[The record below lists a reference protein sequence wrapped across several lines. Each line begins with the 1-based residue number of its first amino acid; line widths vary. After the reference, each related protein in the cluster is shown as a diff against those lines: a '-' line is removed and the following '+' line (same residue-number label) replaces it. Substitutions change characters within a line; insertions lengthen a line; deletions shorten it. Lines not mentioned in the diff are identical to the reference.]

1 MLCGWHARK
10 ANSEAATQPRGSSLR
25 DPGSARGPRGPRP
38 KLRIVCHAGR
48 GTRPAYSV
56 RRPRQTFAMSTRR
69 RKHAPA
75 VHASPDRAPT
85 SRAAWRARALW
96 MAVTFVAAMATGW
109 RLWEGRS
116 GAPAI
121 VRTADQ
127 NVLLITIDTLRADT
141 LGCYGGPAATPAL
154 DRLAGVGTRYTFAHG
169 HAPLTL
175 VSHASI
181 LSGLYPFQHGIHDNS
196 GFRFPASLP
205 TLATMLKAQGVAT

>member
-25 DPGSARGPRGPRP
+25 DPRSPRGPRGPRP

-85 SRAAWRARALW
+85 SRATWRARALW
-96 MAVTFVAAMATGW
+96 IAVTFVAALATAW

-116 GAPAI
+116 GAPAM
-121 VRTADQ
+121 VRPADQ
-127 NVLLITIDTLRADT
+127 QGRLITCVTLGAVT
-141 LGCYGGPAATPAL
+141 IGCYGVRSSPP
-154 DRLAGVGTRYTFAHG
+154 
-169 HAPLTL
+169 
-175 VSHASI
+175 
-181 LSGLYPFQHGIHDNS
+181 
-196 GFRFPASLP
+196 
-205 TLATMLKAQGVAT
+205 